1 MIYKEQGGYLCN
13 RPVFVMFFM
22 GGTAMA
28 ENNVNLQAT
37 FIYIKYEIGRIAE
50 KMNLTAEQVRDWENR
65 VKQQLG
71 ITE

>member
-1 MIYKEQGGYLCN
+1 M
-13 RPVFVMFFM
+13 V
-22 GGTAMA
+22 

-71 ITE
+71 IAE